1 MEFGLILT
9 VVGMGTVF
17 AFLCFVSLMIR
28 LSSWAIRRFEGQTSG
43 EADKVALSI
52 AIALNKRG

>member
-1 MEFGLILT
+1 MEFGLILA

-17 AFLCFVSLMIR
+17 AFLCFVSFMIYLTSLVVR
-28 LSSWAIRRFEGQTSG
+28 HFEGQSD
-43 EADKVALSI
+43 ELDKVALSI

>member
-1 MEFGLILT
+1 MEFGLVLT

-28 LSSWAIRRFEGQTSG
+28 LSSWCVRRFENRSSD
-43 EADKVALSI
+43 ELDKVALSI

>member
-28 LSSWAIRRFEGQTSG
+28 LSSWAVRRFEGQPN
-43 EADKVALSI
+43 ELDKVALSI

>member
-1 MEFGLILT
+1 MQFGLVLT

-28 LSSWAIRRFEGQTSG
+28 LSSWAVRRFEGQSD
-43 EADKVALSI
+43 ESDKVALSI